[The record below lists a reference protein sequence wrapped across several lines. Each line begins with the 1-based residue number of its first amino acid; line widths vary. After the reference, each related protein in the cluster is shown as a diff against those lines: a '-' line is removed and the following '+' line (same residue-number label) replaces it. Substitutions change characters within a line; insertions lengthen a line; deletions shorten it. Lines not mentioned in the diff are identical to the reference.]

1 MGLLN
6 KQNGLLLAGTLL
18 VGTWFSG
25 GTASALSYSSDVVP
39 TLTSNTGSNGAAS
52 ASVEESGHEAWRA
65 FDDTVTADSYWRAPA
80 GDTSRISYQFNDKR
94 TITKYTVQAAT
105 YDTDTAPKDWVFAG
119 KIGNNWLEIDQQ
131 SGEKNWKPGERRT
144 FEVDNDVAYSGY
156 ALFISNNNGG
166 DWVAVD
172 DLELT
177 QFENNYNLV
186 PPTPAPATGKASA
199 SVNAENAWKAFDHST
214 AGDSSWVSDSQR
226 YVDASLSYTFDHPTV
241 VKGYSLTVN
250 TKSNAPT
257 SWILVGSND
266 GEQWE
271 EAVHEVP
278 SAMRWEAGVAKAY
291 AVDNTKAYKTYKL
304 IISRNSGPAQVS
316 ISELELY

>member
-6 KQNGLLLAGTLL
+6 RQKQNGLLLAGALL
-18 VGTWFSG
+18 VGTLFQG
-25 GTASALSYSSDVVP
+25 GTASALSYSQDVVP

-65 FDDTVTADSYWRAPA
+65 FDNTVTADSYWRAPA
-80 GDTSRISYQFNDKR
+80 SSTSRISYQFNDKR

-105 YDTDTAPKDWVFAG
+105 YDADTAPKDWVFAG

-131 SGEKNWKPGERRT
+131 SDESNWKPGERRT
-144 FEVDNDVAYSGY
+144 FEVNNDVAYSGY
-156 ALFISNNNGG
+156 ALFISDNNGG

-172 DLELT
+172 DLELS

-186 PPTPAPATGKASA
+186 PSTPATGKASA
-199 SVNAENAWKAFDHST
+199 SVNGENAWKAFDHST
-214 AGDSSWVSDSQR
+214 TGDSSWTSDSQR
-226 YVDASLSYTFDHPTV
+226 YVDVSLSYTFNQPTV

-250 TKSNAPT
+250 NKSNAPV

-271 EAVHEVP
+271 EAIHQVP
-278 SAMRWEAGVAKAY
+278 SAMRWEAGVTKAY
-291 AVDNTKAYKTYKL
+291 AVDNTKAYKQYKL
-304 IISRNSGPAQVS
+304 IISRNSGPAQIS